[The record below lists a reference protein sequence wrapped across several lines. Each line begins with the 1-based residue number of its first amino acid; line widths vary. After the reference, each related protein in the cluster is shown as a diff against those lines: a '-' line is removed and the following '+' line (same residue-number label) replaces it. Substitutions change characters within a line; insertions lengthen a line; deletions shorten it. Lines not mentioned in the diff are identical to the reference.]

1 MPLTDLPWPTLLAT
15 ALILFGAYTVYGL
28 TGFGSTIVAMPLLA
42 HLYPLR
48 FAVPMMLVFDI
59 CAGLLLG
66 WRNHRLVGW
75 RELLRLLPWLLLGM
89 GLGVTLLVRAPEA
102 LLLLLLGGFVFGDAA
117 YSLARRR
124 APQPVGPGW
133 ALPTGLV
140 GGAFSALYGVG
151 GVVYTTYLLRRLP
164 DKNVLRASVGVLILG
179 TAVLRVAL
187 FTGTGLYAQAGLLA
201 LGFAMLPCAL
211 LGYLAGNRLHATLPP
226 QRVVQGVWWLLLAG
240 GLSLLARALAQQA

>member
-1 MPLTDLPWPTLLAT
+1 MTDLPWPTLLAT

-59 CAGLLLG
+59 SAGLLLG
-66 WRNHRLVGW
+66 WRNHRLVNW
-75 RELLRLLPWLLLGM
+75 RELLRLLPWLLLGL
-89 GLGVTLLVRAPEA
+89 GLGVTLLVQAPEA
-102 LLLLLLGGFVFGDAA
+102 LLLLLLGGFVFCHAA
-117 YSLARRR
+117 YSLTRRS
-124 APQPVGPGW
+124 APQPAGPVW

-151 GVVYTTYLLRRLP
+151 GVIYTSYLLRRLP

-179 TAVLRVAL
+179 TALVRVLL
-187 FTGTGLYAQAGLLA
+187 FSSSGLYAQPGLLQ
-201 LGFAMLPCAL
+201 LGFTMLPCAL

-226 QRVVQGVWWLLLAG
+226 QRVVQGMWWLLLAG
-240 GLSLLARALAQQA
+240 GLSLLLRALAQPA